1 MVQSTALAP
10 LDGFVGTWRV
20 TGRNLDGAPS
30 AAGSAV
36 SGIESYEWLPGGF
49 FLSYRWHRCFS
60 GGEHQGL
67 GVLAGEAPEGRCSA
81 RFYDSLGFARRYDG
95 TVGDGRLVLAG
106 AWERATIAL
115 SDDGATLH
123 IHWDRSSDGTTWL
136 PLCELT
142 GTRLSR
148 PAA

>member
-1 MVQSTALAP
+1 MMHSTALAP

-81 RFYDSLGFARRYDG
+81 RFYDSLGFARGYDG

-115 SDDGATLH
+115 SDDGVALH
-123 IHWDRSSDGTTWL
+123 IHWDRSSDGTTSL

-142 GTRLSR
+142 GTRLSY